1 LFRFG
6 LRKVLLLCFFW
17 TASTQRLGYDIGRP
31 MHAGGNKESARATI
45 QAGNVGDTV
54 LRETG
59 EINCLAV
66 SYG

>member
-1 LFRFG
+1 
-6 LRKVLLLCFFW
+6 
-17 TASTQRLGYDIGRP
+17 